1 MFDAML
7 QGLAD
12 LTPETLIWM
21 AIGTIL
27 TSLIVVIP
35 GLPGT
40 LALIILLPFIYSVPR
55 EAALG
60 MLVAAIAVNGTGNT
74 VTGILFGIP
83 GHPSGVAVTLDGYP
97 LSKRGEGP
105 RALAAA
111 MTSSFVGGVLG
122 AVWLAML
129 LPFLRPLALSFG
141 PAEFFMLTAGA
152 LVFIAY
158 IGESKPLKALLSAAL
173 GMLASFVGLQQTTG
187 VERYT
192 FDQIY
197 LWGGLQLV
205 PTMIGLFAISE
216 MIHLLRRGGRISTQ
230 TSEMQVAK
238 PASQIMRGVTE
249 PFRHW
254 RTTVRSSAIGMVIGV
269 APGLGGTAAS
279 LISYGDAA
287 RVGRKRGKRFGTG
300 EIEGVIAADA
310 PTNSEDGGALVPTLA
325 FGIPGSSQM
334 AILLVAMIAIGMQ
347 PGRALL
353 EDDLD
358 LVWMLIFIL
367 ILANFLA
374 AVFCIGLGALLSK
387 VTTLPVGV
395 LAPSILA
402 FCLFGAYAT
411 THNLGDVY
419 TALAFGVLGYFM
431 RRFGYSPASTAIG
444 FVLGILIERNF
455 ILSMNLYGI
464 SFLQRPVVIV
474 LMVMVVATV
483 LSPIVGARLR
493 RPSRDSETHR

>member
-1 MFDAML
+1 MLDAML
-7 QGLAD
+7 QGLQN
-12 LTPETLIWM
+12 LTPETLMWM

-40 LALIILLPFIYSVPR
+40 LALIILLPFIYSIPR

-83 GHPSGVAVTLDGYP
+83 GHASGVAVTLDGYP

-122 AVWLAML
+122 AVWLALL

-158 IGESKPLKALLSAAL
+158 IGEAAPTKALLSAAL

-192 FDQIY
+192 FGQIY

-216 MIHLLRRGGRISTQ
+216 MIHLLRKGGRIST
-230 TSEMQVAK
+230 SAGAQVAK
-238 PASQIMRGVTE
+238 PSRQILRGVTE

-287 RVGRKRGKRFGTG
+287 RIGRKKGKRFGTG

-358 LVWMLIFIL
+358 LVWMLIFVL

-374 AVFCIGLGALLSK
+374 AVFCIGIGTLLSR
-387 VTTLPVGV
+387 VTMLPVGV

-419 TALAFGVLGYFM
+419 TALAFGVVGYFM
-431 RRFGYSPASTAIG
+431 RRFGYSPASLAIG

-455 ILSMNLYGI
+455 ILSMNLYGP

-474 LMVMVVATV
+474 LMVLISATV
-483 LSPIVGARLR
+483 LSPIIGPRLR
-493 RPSRDSETHR
+493 RWRSSSARQD